1 MAGPLEGLRVL
12 DFSRLA
18 PGPYGAMILAD
29 MGADVT
35 RVDRAPLG
43 SDLGGAFGD
52 VLGRGKRSIGLD
64 LKKPQ
69 GVEVAM
75 KLLERT
81 DVLVEGFRPGVME
94 RLGLGPDE
102 VFARNPRIIYARI
115 TGWGQHG
122 PLALEAGHD
131 INYIAVSGVLHAIGR
146 RDERPLPPINIIGDF
161 AGGGMLTALGVVLAL
176 YERERSGKGQVVDA
190 AMVDGAM
197 NLMSF
202 LASAFQAN
210 LWGPRGT
217 NLIDTGAHFYEVYE
231 TSDGKYMSVGAIEP
245 QFYAEFVD
253 GIGVKEDPDFQRQH
267 DQSRWPELKERVAEI
282 FKTKTRDEW
291 TAIFKGRDACTY
303 PVLSPQEA
311 PAHPFNAE
319 RSAHVKGAF
328 DVWQP
333 APAPRFSRTPG
344 AVEAGPPN
352 PGQHT
357 REVLK
362 EAGYTDEEID
372 KLAAD
377 EAVGL
382 PDDA

>member
-1 MAGPLEGLRVL
+1 MTGPLEGIKVL

-29 MGADVT
+29 MGADVI

-43 SDLGGAFGD
+43 SDMGGAFGD
-52 VLGRGKRSIGLD
+52 TLGRGKRSIGLD
-64 LKKPQ
+64 LKNPK

-75 KLLERT
+75 KLIDT
-81 DVLVEGFRPGVME
+81 VDVVVEGFRPGVME

-102 VFARNPRIIYARI
+102 VLARNPKIVYARI
-115 TGWGQHG
+115 TGWGQKG

-146 RDERPLPPINIIGDF
+146 RGERPLPPINIIGDF

-176 YERERSGKGQVVDA
+176 YEREKSGKGQVVDA
-190 AMVDGAM
+190 AMIDGAM
-197 NLMSF
+197 NLMTF

-210 LWGPRGT
+210 MWGPRGT

-231 TSDGKYMSVGAIEP
+231 TSDGGYMSVGAIEP

-253 GIGVKEDPDFQRQH
+253 GIGVKDDPDFQRQH
-267 DQSRWPELKERVAEI
+267 DQSKWVELQKRTAEI

-291 TAIFKGRDACTY
+291 TQIFKGRDACTY

-311 PAHPFNAE
+311 PSHPFNAE
-319 RSAHVKGAF
+319 RNTHVKGAF
-328 DVWQP
+328 DVMQP
-333 APAPRFSRTPG
+333 APAPRLSRTPG
-344 AVEAGPPN
+344 SVDAGPPN
-352 PGQHT
+352 AGQHT
-357 REVLK
+357 REVLR
-362 EAGYTDEEID
+362 EAGYSDDEIE

-377 EAVGL
+377 EAIGL
-382 PDDA
+382 PSS

>member
-1 MAGPLEGLRVL
+1 MTGPLEGIKVL

-29 MGADVT
+29 MGADVV

-43 SDLGGAFGD
+43 SDMGGAFGD

-64 LKKPQ
+64 LKNPK
-69 GVEVAM
+69 GVEVAL
-75 KLLERT
+75 KLLET
-81 DVLVEGFRPGVME
+81 CDVLVEGFRPGVME

-102 VFARNPRIIYARI
+102 VLAHNPRIIYARI
-115 TGWGQHG
+115 TGWGQQG

-146 RDERPLPPINIIGDF
+146 RGERPLPPINIIGDF

-190 AMVDGAM
+190 AMIDGAM
-197 NLMSF
+197 NLMTF

-231 TSDGKYMSVGAIEP
+231 TSDGGYMSVGAIEP
-245 QFYAEFVD
+245 QFYAEFID
-253 GIGVKEDPDFQRQH
+253 GIGVKDDPDFQRQH
-267 DQSRWPELKERVAEI
+267 DQSKWPELQQRVADI

-311 PAHPFNAE
+311 PSHPFNAE
-319 RSAHVKGAF
+319 RSTHFQGAF

-333 APAPRFSRTPG
+333 APAPRLSRTPG
-344 AVEAGPPN
+344 KVDAGPPN
-352 PGQHT
+352 AGQHT
-357 REVLK
+357 REVLR
-362 EAGYTDEEID
+362 EAGYDDDEIE

-377 EAVGL
+377 EAIGL
-382 PDDA
+382 PS